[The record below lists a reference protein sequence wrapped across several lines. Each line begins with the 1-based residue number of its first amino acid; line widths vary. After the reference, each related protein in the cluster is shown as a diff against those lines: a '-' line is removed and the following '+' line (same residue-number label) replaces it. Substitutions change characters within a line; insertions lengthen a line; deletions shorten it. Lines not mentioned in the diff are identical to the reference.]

1 MPLPMDSAQ
10 AIEDK
15 HISTSSTR
23 IGRFNCFKGI
33 CFKGIS
39 PLLITHYTRLGE
51 ASLCYIYL
59 DIFLFYFTNTLRNPQ
74 RIIAGYILHGKDIVV
89 LTV

>member
-33 CFKGIS
+33 P

>member
-10 AIEDK
+10 AIEDQ

-23 IGRFNCFKGI
+23 IGRFHCFKGTP
-33 CFKGIS
+33 

-74 RIIAGYILHGKDIVV
+74 RFIAGYVLHGKDIVV